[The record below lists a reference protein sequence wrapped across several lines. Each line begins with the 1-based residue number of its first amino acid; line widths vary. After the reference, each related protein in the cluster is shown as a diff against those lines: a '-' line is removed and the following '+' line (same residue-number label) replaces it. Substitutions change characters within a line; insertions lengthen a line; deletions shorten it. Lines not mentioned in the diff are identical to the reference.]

1 MSYLVMTKAQL
12 LQANE
17 VAKKNNWPRHLETI
31 DDEKEI
37 KKLQDKIDRLQKTV
51 DELSEKLYKHIEF
64 IDKTYD
70 GLKNPIDAARK
81 WLRR

>member
-1 MSYLVMTKAQL
+1 MS
-12 LQANE
+12 NE
-17 VAKKNNWPRHLETI
+17 IDIKNLHETI
-31 DDEKEI
+31 D
-37 KKLQDKIDRLQKTV
+37 KLQETV
-51 DELSEKLYKHIEF
+51 DELSKTLYKHIEF

>member
-1 MSYLVMTKAQL
+1 MA
-12 LQANE
+12 
-17 VAKKNNWPRHLETI
+17 
-31 DDEKEI
+31 EKEDI
-37 KKLQDKIDRLQKTV
+37 KKLQDKIDRLQKSV
-51 DELSEKLYKHIEF
+51 DELSEVLYKHIEF

>member
-1 MSYLVMTKAQL
+1 MS
-12 LQANE
+12 N
-17 VAKKNNWPRHLETI
+17 
-31 DDEKEI
+31 EKEI
-37 KKLQDKIDRLQKTV
+37 KKLQDKIDRLQKSV

>member
-1 MSYLVMTKAQL
+1 MS
-12 LQANE
+12 
-17 VAKKNNWPRHLETI
+17 
-31 DDEKEI
+31 EKQEI
-37 KKLQDKIDRLQKTV
+37 KKLHDKIDHLQKTV
-51 DELSEKLYKHIEF
+51 DELSKKLYKHIEF